1 MESQMLSST
10 NSSQNTPEIRAH
22 IEELATELVVRDPA
36 SISTDEFTTKLA
48 DIAQRASAAGRA
60 DAAEIA
66 TSLAQLIDTEGI
78 GEGEAISRGLVRL
91 QEAISVLDAAGP
103 VHGVTA
109 LIVARH
115 STPTALASLARAA

>member
-1 MESQMLSST
+1 MESHMLSST
-10 NSSQNTPEIRAH
+10 DSSQNTPEIRAH

-66 TSLAQLIDTEGI
+66 TSLAQ
-78 GEGEAISRGLVRL
+78 
-91 QEAISVLDAAGP
+91 
-103 VHGVTA
+103 VT
-109 LIVARH
+109 
-115 STPTALASLARAA
+115 